1 MNANGKIVKNS
12 SNLRERIVK
21 VLLKNLEYFMDF
33 SNTRPQKTDLKQT
46 LSQFLI
52 KVNTI
57 LSFFEINF
65 E

>member
-21 VLLKNLEYFMDF
+21 VLLKNLEYLINF
-33 SNTRPQKTDLKQT
+33 SNTRSQKTDLKQT

>member
-21 VLLKNLEYFMDF
+21 VLLKNLEYFINF
-33 SNTRPQKTDLKQT
+33 SNIRSQKTDLKQT

>member
-12 SNLRERIVK
+12 SYLRERIVK
-21 VLLKNLEYFMDF
+21 VLLKNLEYLINF
-33 SNTRPQKTDLKQT
+33 SNTRSQKTDLKQT